1 MLKTFI
7 AVIAPALLLAGCL
20 SAPQPLPEAL
30 KYRSPEPTSA
40 TATITGSQQVT
51 KSKILADR
59 TASIYTIDGKRN
71 INLYQQKSSSWEDG
85 LWNIPLVVTSGEHTL
100 GVIYT
105 MGGFITR
112 PVDLAFEAK
121 PGVDYEVQFSTD
133 IGVGWNSA
141 NSYADFWVADKDSQE
156 IVSGVVRGFTPP
168 QAQTT
173 YVPIV
178 INAR

>member
-1 MLKTFI
+1 MLKTFF
-7 AVIAPALLLAGCL
+7 VCSSVFLLAGCL

-30 KYRSPEPTSA
+30 KYRSPEQSSM
-40 TATITGSQQVT
+40 TATIVGSQQVT
-51 KSKILADR
+51 KSKLLADR

-71 INLYQQKSSSWEDG
+71 TNLYQQKSSSWEDD
-85 LWNIPLVVTSGEHTL
+85 LWNIPLVLTSGEHTL

-105 MGGFITR
+105 MGGHITR
-112 PVDLAFEAK
+112 PVDLTFEAK
-121 PGVDYEVQFSTD
+121 PSSDYEVQFSTD

-141 NSYADFWVADKDSQE
+141 NSYADFWVVDKDSQE

-168 QAQTT
+168 QTPTT

-178 INAR
+178 INSR